1 MKATTIKLE
10 KPLLDQLYELMP
22 KGKTLSKFVKEV
34 LQKEITRSKMANA
47 ALEYNKFLLENKD
60 EAEMEELWED
70 ADLYY
75 KPKENKPEPKKK

>member
-10 KPLLDQLYELMP
+10 KLLLDQIYELMP

-34 LQKEITRSKMANA
+34 LQKEITRSKMASA

-60 EAEMEELWED
+60 EAVMEELWEG
-70 ADLYY
+70 ADLYS
-75 KPKENKPEPKKK
+75 KPRESKPKKK